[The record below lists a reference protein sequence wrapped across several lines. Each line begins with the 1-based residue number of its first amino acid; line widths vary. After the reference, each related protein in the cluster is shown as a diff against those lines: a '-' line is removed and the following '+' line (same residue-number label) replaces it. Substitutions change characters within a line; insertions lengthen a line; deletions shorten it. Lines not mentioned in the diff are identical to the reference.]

1 MRDLIY
7 LTSWSVLNIRSFGA
21 LTYFTKLI
29 QAYGHE
35 LLEAHECCLKY
46 RATGEDAEL
55 TKVYKSVN
63 TLTFVLFFS

>member
-1 MRDLIY
+1 ML
-7 LTSWSVLNIRSFGA
+7 L
-21 LTYFTKLI
+21 KLI

-63 TLTFVLFFS
+63 TITSVLCLLEYC

>member
-1 MRDLIY
+1 MLC
-7 LTSWSVLNIRSFGA
+7 
-21 LTYFTKLI
+21 KLI

-55 TKVYKSVN
+55 TKVYKSVDA
-63 TLTFVLFFS
+63 LTFVLFLLEYC